1 MSCHILTNDIQ
12 FRYGIFEL
20 EYPTT
25 DGRIESKIVLILYA
39 PDIAPAK
46 EKFIYATSKD
56 EVKKKLQPFNKEIQV
71 NDWAD
76 LNDEQF
82 VKYFKHW
89 EFRVEPSYL
98 FGGGTNINNFALIA
112 LS

>member
-1 MSCHILTNDIQ
+1 MPETPPSLSSRNSCPRIREGNYSTIILEHVFTKAIN

-20 EYPTT
+20 EYPTN
-25 DGRIESKIVLILYA
+25 DGRIEAKILLILYA

-82 VKYFKHW
+82 IKYFKH
-89 EFRVEPSYL
+89 
-98 FGGGTNINNFALIA
+98 
-112 LS
+112 

>member
-1 MSCHILTNDIQ
+1 MSRHILTNDIQ

-20 EYPTT
+20 EYSTT

-82 VKYFKHW
+82 VKYFKH
-89 EFRVEPSYL
+89 
-98 FGGGTNINNFALIA
+98 
-112 LS
+112 